1 MPILPAQRSSGRC
14 DVEPLR
20 NAEPLTLL
28 VVDDDD
34 IDRLAVRRY
43 LRQAGIPLTIDEVAS
58 AVEALERIRSRRY
71 DCLLLDYY
79 LPGVD
84 GSALL
89 SEIRA
94 TSPALPVLIMTGR
107 GDEDI
112 AVELMKS
119 GAVDYVPKASLSSE
133 RLATGLRH
141 AMELSRAAVRTA
153 CFQAV
158 TAALTGAL
166 TPEDVAEV
174 IMRQVMPAVGA
185 VAGAVLLLDETTE
198 MLEGLYAVG
207 YAGASREAYTRMA
220 FSDNM
225 PVAVALGKGEPV
237 YYESRED
244 VLVDFPHLRS
254 YLEADDHGALAV
266 LPLRLAGRAVGGV
279 RLSFRGPRM
288 FDPPD
293 QAFMIALAHQAA
305 QALERARL
313 YAAEHAARAEAEAA
327 IQARD
332 ELMGLISHDLRNPLT
347 VVRGHVQLLRRRAGR
362 PAGLST
368 DELLSGLG
376 TIESSI
382 ASLATQIDELQD
394 ATHLQAGRPLELNL
408 RSMDLVEVTRQVVLR
423 HQGMVDKHRLH
434 FETALPS
441 LVGTW
446 DTGRLERV
454 LGNLLS
460 NAIKYSPMGGEIA
473 VSLSSNGSWA
483 ELAVE
488 DHGVGI
494 PAQDLPHIFE
504 RFHRAGNVVGRIPGS
519 GLGLAGAR
527 DIVQQHGGT
536 IQVES
541 LEGQGSTFI
550 VRLPMTPEQAPSF
563 QGTP

>member
-1 MPILPAQRSSGRC
+1 M
-14 DVEPLR
+14 EPFG
-20 NAEPLTLL
+20 NAVPLTLL

-43 LRQAGIPLTIDEVAS
+43 LRQAGILLTIDEVTS
-58 AVEALERIRSRRY
+58 ADEALERIRSKRY

-84 GSALL
+84 GPALL
-89 SEIRA
+89 KVIRS
-94 TSPALPVLIMTGR
+94 TSPGLPVLIMTGR

-141 AMELSRAAVRTA
+141 ATELSRAAVRTA

-174 IMRQVMPAVGA
+174 IMQQVLPAVGA
-185 VAGAVLLLDETTE
+185 VAGVMLILNEKTQ

-207 YAGASREAYTRMA
+207 HADASRAAYMHMA
-220 FSDNM
+220 VSDNM
-225 PVAVALGKGEPV
+225 PIAVALREGKPV
-237 YYESRED
+237 YYESREA
-244 VLVDFPHLRS
+244 VLADFPHLRS
-254 YLEADDHGALAV
+254 HLEADDHGAFAV
-266 LPLRLAGRAVGGV
+266 LPLRLEGRAVGGL
-279 RLSFRGPRM
+279 RLSFRGPWT
-288 FDPPD
+288 FDPSD
-293 QAFMIALAHQAA
+293 QAFLMAIAQQGAK
-305 QALERARL
+305 ALERGRL

-347 VVRGHVQLLRRRAGR
+347 VIRGHIQLLRRRAAR

-368 DELLSGLG
+368 DELLSGLE

-382 ASLATQIDELQD
+382 TGLATQIDELQD

-408 RSMDLVEVTRQVVLR
+408 RSMDLIEVTRLAVLR
-423 HQGMVDKHRLH
+423 HQGMADKHRLH
-434 FETALPS
+434 FETTLPS

-446 DTGRLERV
+446 DAGRLERV

-460 NAIKYSPMGGEIA
+460 NAIKYSPLGGEIA
-473 VSLSSNGSWA
+473 VSLSSDGDGV

-488 DHGVGI
+488 DHGLGI
-494 PAQDLPHIFE
+494 PAQDLPYIFE
-504 RFHRAGNVVGRIPGS
+504 RFHRAGNVVGRISGS

-536 IQVES
+536 IRVES
-541 LEGQGSTFI
+541 AEGQGSRFV
-550 VRLPMTPEQAPSF
+550 VRLPLTTGTTPCSHGGP
-563 QGTP
+563 